1 MISSGSLTVLALE
14 LSSRSVLKL
23 YHFLVGMQKRVKA
36 GVNFKKVYLELHISC
51 RKVQPFNALACSHLN
66 IFRF

>member
-1 MISSGSLTVLALE
+1 MIPSGSLTVLALK

-23 YHFLVGMQKRVKA
+23 YDCLVGMQKRVKA

-51 RKVQPFNALACSHLN
+51 RKIQPFDALAYSHLN